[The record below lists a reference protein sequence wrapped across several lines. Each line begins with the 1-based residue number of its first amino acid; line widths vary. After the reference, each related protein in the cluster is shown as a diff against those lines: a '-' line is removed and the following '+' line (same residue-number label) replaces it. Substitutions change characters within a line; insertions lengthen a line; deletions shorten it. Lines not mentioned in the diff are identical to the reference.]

1 MGVSIAAD
9 LTAGTFAGATSLV
22 VGHPFDTIK
31 VKLQSQP
38 RPLPGYQP
46 QYASALDA
54 VRKTIAEGGVF
65 SLFRGMGAPFA
76 TVAFYNAVLFA
87 ARGQMESMLAHPD
100 GSPLSMSDQAIAGLG
115 AGTVGALIAC
125 PTELIKCRIQAQA
138 GSKASAAH
146 IHAASLPAGLA
157 TLSQSGKGLASLTQA
172 KGFSTLPLATATS
185 GTTPGAIH
193 LGDYTGSLQY
203 KGPMDVMRQV
213 MRSEGGVIGLYK
225 GLVPTL
231 LREVPGCAAMFAA
244 YEAIKLGAA
253 KQQGLSNANE
263 LGKGTLMVA
272 GGAAGAVY
280 WLTVYPAD
288 IIKSKLQTDSY
299 RQPAYRGTLHC
310 ARQVCPHFFAVS
322 AFESDAT

>member
-1 MGVSIAAD
+1 MLLQD
-9 LTAGTFAGATSLV
+9 LTAGTFAGAASLV

-38 RPLPGYQP
+38 RPLPGHQP
-46 QYASALDA
+46 QYASAMDA
-54 VRKTIAEGGVF
+54 VRKTMAEGGVY
-65 SLFRGMGAPFA
+65 SLFRGMSAPFA
-76 TVAFYNAVLFA
+76 TVAFYNAILFA

-100 GSPLSMSDQAIAGLG
+100 GSPLS
-115 AGTVGALIAC
+115 
-125 PTELIKCRIQAQA
+125 
-138 GSKASAAH
+138 
-146 IHAASLPAGLA
+146 
-157 TLSQSGKGLASLTQA
+157 A

-244 YEAIKLGAA
+244 YEAIKLSAA
-253 KQQGLSNANE
+253 KQQGLSNTNE

-299 RQPAYRGTLHC
+299 QQPAYRGTLHC
-310 ARQVCPHFFAVS
+310 ARQLYAADGMAAFFKGFS
-322 AFESDAT
+322 PAFGRSVPANAAAFLVYEMVRQTMTGA